1 MRIKFIS
8 NTTNAGYVFW
18 HIRGDLKF
26 LTQSAHKIMDGLR
39 RDIYIILIPHMVS
52 DGFKSQYP
60 PPIDNQKMESI
71 KLYYNMFMV
80 NIPYSQ

>member
-1 MRIKFIS
+1 
-8 NTTNAGYVFW
+8 
-18 HIRGDLKF
+18 
-26 LTQSAHKIMDGLR
+26 MDGLR

-71 KLYYNMFMV
+71 KLFS
-80 NIPYSQ
+80 SQINFLIADTYRSPFQAEIQIAFPDFRQGLVRQVLLFLEKGGV